1 MTRYSPWITDG
12 DDVDFAP
19 GSSLPPHFTYWRYPH
34 PGAFAVSPP
43 DSPFTLQVKPS
54 LENLTGHDGASAPKQ
69 GHSFVGRR
77 QEHTL
82 FTYSVDL
89 DYSPSTI
96 GEEAGVTVFLQ
107 QDRHIDMGLAL
118 LTPNELYLRVR
129 GMSSSDLP
137 SHRTILPSAWV
148 GETLHLEIK
157 AFNWTHYS
165 FSAGP
170 ANAMSQLQTLA
181 YYPNSAVSDGFTGM
195 SYLLPPL
202 ALLTRD

>member
-1 MTRYSPWITDG
+1 M
-12 DDVDFAP
+12 
-19 GSSLPPHFTYWRYPH
+19 
-34 PGAFAVSPP
+34 
-43 DSPFTLQVKPS
+43 
-54 LENLTGHDGASAPKQ
+54 Q

-107 QDRHIDMGLAL
+107 QDRHIDMGLTL

-137 SHRTILPSAWV
+137 SHRTILPRAWV
-148 GETLHLEIK
+148 SETLHLEIK

-170 ANAMSQLQTLA
+170 ENAMTQLQTIA
-181 YYPNSAVSDGFTGM
+181 YYPNSAVSDGFTGT